1 MVEIADR
8 MADGES
14 TPGHTSDP
22 REAKGD
28 TDHLSERGSPKGRRT
43 WVTRQAGLKDH
54 PRRRGWVSAI
64 FWCITVF
71 KVWATGDGSAA
82 SITSSDGDGASD
94 CSGDEYA
101 CLQEPRKQGFCRKRF
116 ILGC

>member
-64 FWCITVF
+64 FWCITVL
-71 KVWATGDGSAA
+71 VWATSLTVPHGRGDDAA
-82 SITSSDGDGASD
+82 
-94 CSGDEYA
+94 CK
-101 CLQEPRKQGFCRKRF
+101 CLETTAKEAPNRWTH
-116 ILGC
+116 LYNL